1 MFPRVLGNWLGRIAG
16 QVVETCERF
25 HESFQRFQNNN
36 ETQSYRPAI
45 RDALLVA
52 FVPGGAAFVAS
63 HYMIRA
69 AAQLNRALQNRQ
81 AGPHSGVNPT
91 STPIDKGL
99 SCYLEAVA
107 ESDPLLISPFGTMPI
122 ERCLGR

>member
-63 HYMIRA
+63 HYMVRA
-69 AAQLNRALQNRQ
+69 AAQLNRALQTRQ
-81 AGPHSGVNPT
+81 AVPQSGVNP
-91 STPIDKGL
+91 STPMDQGL
-99 SCYLEAVA
+99 SCYLQALA
-107 ESDPLLISPFGTMPI
+107 DSDPLLISPIGTMPF